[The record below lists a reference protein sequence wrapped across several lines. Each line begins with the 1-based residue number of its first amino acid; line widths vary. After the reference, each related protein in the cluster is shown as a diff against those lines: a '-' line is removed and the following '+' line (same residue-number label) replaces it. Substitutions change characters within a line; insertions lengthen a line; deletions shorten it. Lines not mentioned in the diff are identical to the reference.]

1 MKKLSMIVI
10 GAGGRGRT
18 YASFAKK
25 HPDMFEVVGV
35 AEPIEERRNFI
46 IRNHPASAQ
55 NVYTDWKDILAV
67 PKFADI
73 ALICTMDRMHTEPAL
88 RAIELGY
95 DILLEKPM
103 APTAEESKM
112 ICEAA
117 EKKGTKIL
125 VCHVLRYTSFFKALK
140 QVIDSGKIGKVMSI
154 NHEEGVGN
162 IHQSHSFVRGNW
174 RNEAESSFMLLQK
187 SCHDT
192 DILQWL
198 LDEKCVRA
206 QSFGSLTYFTAKNRP
221 EGAPDYCL
229 DGCPVADKCRFNVE
243 KIYFGENAHGW
254 MRHNVAAMPDP
265 SVEELREALRKG
277 RHGRCVYACDND
289 VVDHQVVNLEFES
302 GATVSFTMNAF
313 NLGGRVIH
321 IMGTDGEIHAQMSS
335 DTFTISYF
343 DTEETEK
350 VKICDM
356 VVDESIAS
364 GHGGGDDG
372 IMYALHDLVAEGKT
386 SKSVCDIRTSYENHL
401 IAFAAE
407 SSRKNGTVENVCE
420 YEKNLK

>member
-1 MKKLSMIVI
+1 MKKLSMIII

-18 YASFAKK
+18 YAGFAKNN
-25 HPDMFEVVGV
+25 PDMYEVVGV
-35 AEPIEERRNFI
+35 AEPIKERREYI
-46 IRNHPASAQ
+46 IENHPAAAQ

-67 PKFADI
+67 PKLADI
-73 ALICTMDRMHTEPAL
+73 AVIATMDRMHTEPAL
-88 RAIELGY
+88 KAIELGY

-125 VCHVLRYTSFFKALK
+125 VCHVLRYTTFFKALK
-140 QVIDSGKIGKVMSI
+140 QVINSGRIGKVMSI

-174 RNEAESSFMLLQK
+174 RNEEESSFMLLQK

-198 LDEKCVRA
+198 LGEKCTRA
-206 QSFGSLTYFTAKNRP
+206 QSFGSLTYFTSKNRP

-229 DGCPVADKCRFNVE
+229 DGCPHADKCRFNVE
-243 KIYFGENAHGW
+243 KIYFGKKSCEW
-254 MRHNVAAMPDP
+254 MTHNIAVMPDP
-265 SVEELREALRKG
+265 TKEELLEALRKG
-277 RHGRCVYACDND
+277 RHGRCVYACDNN

-302 GATVSFTMNAF
+302 GATVAFTMNAF

-321 IMGTDGEIHAQMSS
+321 IMGTDGEIRASMGS
-335 DTFTISYF
+335 DTFTVSDF
-343 DTEETEK
+343 DTEETETL
-350 VKICDM
+350 KINDM

-364 GHGGGDDG
+364 GHGGGDAG
-372 IMYALHDLVAEGKT
+372 IMLALHDLVAYGKT
-386 SKSVCDIRTSYENHL
+386 SESVSDIRTSYENHI

-407 SSRKNGTVENVCE
+407 SSRKNGTVVDVTDYAKNV
-420 YEKNLK
+420 

>member
-1 MKKLSMIVI
+1 MKKLSMIII

-18 YASFAKK
+18 YAGFAKD
-25 HPDMFEVVGV
+25 HPDMYEVVGV
-35 AEPIEERRNFI
+35 AEPIKQRRDYI
-46 IRNHPASAQ
+46 IENHPASSI
-55 NVYTDWKDILAV
+55 NVYTDWKDILSV

-73 ALICTMDRMHTEPAL
+73 AVIATMDRMHTGPAL
-88 RAIELGY
+88 KAIELGY

-125 VCHVLRYTSFFKALK
+125 VCHVLRYTTFFKALK
-140 QVIDSGKIGKVMSI
+140 QVIASGKIGKVMSI

-174 RNEAESSFMLLQK
+174 RNEEESSFMLLQK

-198 LDEKCVRA
+198 LDEKCTRA
-206 QSFGSLTYFTAKNRP
+206 QSFGSLTYFTSKNRP
-221 EGAPDYCL
+221 EGAPDFCL
-229 DGCPVADKCRFNVE
+229 DGCPHAKKCRYNVE
-243 KIYFGENAHGW
+243 NIYFGKPQYDW
-254 MRHNVAAMPDP
+254 MTHNIAEMPVP
-265 SVEELREALRKG
+265 SEEELRDALRRG
-277 RHGRCVYACDND
+277 RHGRCVYACDNN

-321 IMGTDGEIHAQMSS
+321 IMGTDGEIHASMSS
-335 DTFTISYF
+335 DTFTVSDF
-343 DTEETEK
+343 DTEKTET
-350 VKICDM
+350 VKINDM

-364 GHGGGDDG
+364 GHGGGDAG
-372 IMYALHDLVAEGKT
+372 IMVALHDLVAEGKT
-386 SKSVCDIRTSYENHL
+386 SDSVSDIRTSYENHI

-407 SSRKNGTVENVCE
+407 SSRKNGTVVDVSVYENT
-420 YEKNLK
+420 L

>member
-1 MKKLSMIVI
+1 MKKLSMIII

-18 YASFAKK
+18 YAGFAKTN
-25 HPDMFEVVGV
+25 PDMYEVVGV
-35 AEPIEERRNFI
+35 AEPIKERREYI
-46 IRNHPASAQ
+46 IENHPAAAN
-55 NVYTDWKDILAV
+55 NVYEDWKDILAV

-73 ALICTMDRMHTEPAL
+73 AVIATMDRMHTEPAL
-88 RAIELGY
+88 KAIELGY

-103 APTAEESKM
+103 APSAEESNL

-140 QVIDSGKIGKVMSI
+140 QVIDSGRIGKVMSI

-174 RNEAESSFMLLQK
+174 RNEQESSFMLLQK
-187 SCHDT
+187 SCHDM

-198 LDEKCVRA
+198 LGEKCTRA
-206 QSFGSLTYFTAKNRP
+206 HSFGSLTYFTAKNRP
-221 EGAPDYCL
+221 QGAPDYCL
-229 DGCPVADKCRFNVE
+229 DGCPHADKCRYNVE
-243 KIYFGENAHGW
+243 NIYFGKPQYDW
-254 MRHNVAAMPDP
+254 MTHNIAVMPNP
-265 SVEELREALRKG
+265 TESELREALRHG
-277 RHGRCVYACDND
+277 RHGRCVYACDNN

-321 IMGTDGEIHAQMSS
+321 IMGTDGEIHASMSS
-335 DTFTISYF
+335 DTFTVSDF
-343 DTEETEK
+343 DTEKTET
-350 VKICDM
+350 VKINDM
-356 VVDESIAS
+356 IVDESIAS
-364 GHGGGDDG
+364 GHGGGDAG
-372 IMYALHDLVAEGKT
+372 IMVALHDLVAEGKT
-386 SKSVCDIRTSYENHL
+386 SASVCDIRTSYENHL

-407 SSRKNGTVENVCE
+407 SSRKNGTVVDIAEF
-420 YEKNLK
+420 EKNL